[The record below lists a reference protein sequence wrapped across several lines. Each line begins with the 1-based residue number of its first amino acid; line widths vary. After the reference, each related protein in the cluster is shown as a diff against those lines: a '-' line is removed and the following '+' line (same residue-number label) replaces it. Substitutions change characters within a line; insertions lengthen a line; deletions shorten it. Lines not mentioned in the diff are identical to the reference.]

1 MVSALVGL
9 SESEAAAM
17 AKDKGWELRVVSRD
31 GEDFMV
37 TQDYKTDR
45 VNITV
50 KSGKVTKA
58 SVG

>member
-1 MVSALVGL
+1 
-9 SESEAAAM
+9 
-17 AKDKGWELRVVSRD
+17 
-31 GEDFMV
+31 MV